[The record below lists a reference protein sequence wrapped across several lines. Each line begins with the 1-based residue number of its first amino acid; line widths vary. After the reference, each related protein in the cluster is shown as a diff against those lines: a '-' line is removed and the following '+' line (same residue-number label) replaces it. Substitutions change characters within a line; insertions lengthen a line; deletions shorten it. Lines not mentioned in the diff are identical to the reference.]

1 TVLLSLGFVH
11 WMNVSYFLKYWG
23 LLGDAEIALAY
34 MVAMLADAAVAV
46 PVGVL
51 YDRLG
56 LKSLYIAPLSALG
69 SSLLLVYAPSLSGL
83 GGLGVRTLVYTM
95 AALWGVTMGCFETIM
110 RASIAD
116 ILPPEKRAMGYGVY
130 GLVYGVS
137 WTIGSLI
144 YALLLAQLQTV
155 AAIYAF
161 ATLILSAFLVS
172 KI

>member
-1 TVLLSLGFVH
+1 
-11 WMNVSYFLKYWG
+11 
-23 LLGDAEIALAY
+23 
-34 MVAMLADAAVAV
+34 
-46 PVGVL
+46 
-51 YDRLG
+51 
-56 LKSLYIAPLSALG
+56 
-69 SSLLLVYAPSLSGL
+69 
-83 GGLGVRTLVYTM
+83 M

-110 RASIAD
+110 RASVAD